1 MYGHPDDARWK
12 VPVEENVLSQVENL
26 RTYPAVAVG
35 PATGVLKLHAR
46 VYKMETGEVCSHDP
60 ESGRYLPLAP
70 SAGSALPSPFRY
82 GPIGRTTDP
91 AAAARLVQGQLWN
104 RGFCEFRRS
113 GRVFEARQ
121 RSSGNVGPRRLGP
134 TYQNVPSWVSSW
146 QNHSYRSA

>member
-1 MYGHPDDARWK
+1 MYGHLDDDARWK

-121 RSSGNVGPRRLGP
+121 SRRGHCRASKTRPDLREIP
-134 TYQNVPSWVSSW
+134 LY
-146 QNHSYRSA
+146 HS